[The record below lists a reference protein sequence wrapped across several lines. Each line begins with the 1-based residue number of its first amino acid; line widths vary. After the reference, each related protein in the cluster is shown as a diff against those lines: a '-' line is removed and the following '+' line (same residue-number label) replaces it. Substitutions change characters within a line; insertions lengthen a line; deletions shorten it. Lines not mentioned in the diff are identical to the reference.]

1 MSHSNNDID
10 ADIWTVI
17 DSYFKNTDNY
27 LSKNQLDSYNTFIN
41 INIPKTIRQFN
52 PISFSKVPKSKNS
65 DENKIDIEIYLG
77 ATFDKD
83 TNEIINDGLGVY
95 IGKPCIRE
103 LSINDNNEKVE
114 NKKILF
120 PNEARLKNLNY
131 ETEILIDVFV
141 KYTINDDS
149 IPINKRVKIKS
160 FEKVSL
166 GKMPVMLQ
174 SKICSLYQS
183 KKGTLR
189 TLGECEYDQGGYFI
203 ITGKEKVLVAQERQV
218 ENKIYV
224 NFNDDEKKGYK
235 YDAEIR
241 SAPEN
246 KFQPAYITRIR
257 CLYPKKSTIGQTMS
271 VAEDTLRVII
281 PKIQTQN
288 SRGSNSDTE
297 IPLFIVFRALG
308 IISDKD
314 ILKLIITDFNNKL
327 GEQMLDILRP
337 TIIEGHQINNQIEAL
352 EYLQNRISKN
362 HLRPERSMND
372 KRGVLFD
379 ILRNYFLPH
388 IGTNFIQKA
397 HFLGYMVNQVLLTRI
412 GIKKSTDRDSYMY
425 KRIDQSGFLISLIF
439 RDLYFRVKNDL
450 SETINKTYRRK
461 DDEELGTHWLNP
473 IFNEN
478 GEFNYD
484 YEIHNLIGNI
494 GDNFTIGETINN
506 VVNSSIMT
514 EGWNYAFKNCWGLK
528 NAKGCKEEIVQDLGV
543 SRISFVGFISHLRR
557 INTPLSDSA
566 KVREPHML
574 HATTWGI
581 MCPPETPDGH
591 SIGLRKNLAITA
603 IITAG
608 TNSNALLRA
617 LYNSTLESIMQ
628 VDFEKGYLT
637 KVFLNERLVGYT
649 RNPTYLY
656 RKMKLLKRNA
666 LINIYTSI
674 SWYIEE
680 MIIKISTDS
689 GRAVRPIFV
698 IGPNNTHPLTK
709 EIINRLKDND
719 DPFNWLHLVGGTL
732 KQNKQIP
739 FEDTDPNYY
748 YEPTLESD
756 LDKLEKT
763 AGIIEYTDKEEENTL
778 LIAMTPS
785 DLKNSN
791 SIYTHCE
798 IHPTLIFGAA
808 ALTTPNME
816 MNQAPRNQFSAG
828 QGKQALGMYATN
840 FRNRMDNKAQI
851 LHYPQRSIVK
861 NKMEKYMFADDLPYG
876 INAIVALGCFSG
888 YNQDDSIIINKS
900 SVERGLFH
908 TTKFRTYDE
917 RDEVENGKITKQI
930 MLVNEKTTRKI
941 KDGNRS
947 KLDENGLIKEGIK
960 VNDNDIIVSKCEII
974 GEKDADGNEIT
985 EDVSIRLKLN
995 EEGIVDKVYSNK
1007 GNDEQKY
1014 VKIRVRKHKIPELGD
1029 KFCARHGQKGTI
1041 GMLIKQIDLP
1051 VSKFGITPDMII
1063 NAQAFPSRMTIGQF
1077 LELLLG
1083 KAVCNIGYLTEVAP
1097 FSKINHENIAD
1108 ILEKS
1113 GFERYGNEVMYS
1125 GINGEQMKYEYFIGP
1140 TFYERLTHQVSDKY
1154 QSRDDGMR
1162 DALTLEPVGG
1172 RSQGGGMRL
1181 GEMERD
1187 AILSYG
1193 ISSFLKESFM
1203 ERSNK
1208 FKFYISNKSGLIS
1221 AYNKEKGI
1229 YRDFIFDESK
1239 QYVDNDKQ
1247 VFKRQIDSTDSIF
1260 SCVETPYAMKL
1271 FIQEMEAMGIAP
1283 RLITEKTSS
1292 KWESIKNMENIIINE
1307 DFDIYQLN
1315 NINNV
1320 SSKSSL
1326 YPYFQ
1331 LINKLRENLISGTFS
1346 SGSLI
1351 DFNMIDGSDLIKWKK
1366 AGFNNIIA
1374 ITDSVDKIDKNDNS
1388 INNIINKI
1396 KDDNLNNSSQ
1406 SVSLL
1411 ELKSWINNTKF
1422 NFMVDDIYSSISNIN
1437 NINCDVATIFNNFES
1452 LFTSKKHIDNFF
1464 INARNSLSND
1474 GFLLINALDGNKVFN
1489 LLKKLRGTQLEGK
1502 IYDNTTQKYINS
1514 WYIKPDKL
1522 NLAND
1527 LLNSDLDNF
1536 MNQTV
1541 NILYPGFEN
1550 EINIPLIHPTT
1561 IITLAKKH
1569 GFDLLPSSQ
1578 IKMLFRSINK
1588 SVGSFKDALNTILYT
1603 NNDEVLSSLRKD
1615 SNSDLLKFLELN
1627 NYFIFRVSTQNII
1640 PNHVY
1645 KNTQVNS
1652 CLSDNL
1658 IISEPKYSKFK
1669 LPIQVSLDP
1678 TILKYRITEMRTLFG
1693 NVNNSKKINLDI
1705 ASGYYNKYDISTFI
1719 NDIDAK
1725 LSSDSF
1731 KLMGHE
1737 NFKNSISYL
1746 FENIKLGIYVR
1757 FINSTLAIFAPMFN
1771 IDYDI
1776 NNTKFEN
1783 DTIDEINIDN
1793 NGKINSWTQNINV
1806 KLDSSNKIN
1815 DVLSFLNNRYSSNFT
1830 KDDLNDKL
1838 KTIYLDGCR
1847 VFFGNDYINKYAQDF
1862 VYLRHMFET
1871 LSLDKENQINDCEF
1885 IINVL
1890 NHPIYNVKNNKLY
1903 NPFTVSIGTDL
1914 VNLSTNTKLLPVLS
1928 MNEKKD
1934 FLDISIPTP
1943 YQWKLAINSILPP
1956 DCSPHYFLNE
1966 KSSKLEKVI
1975 SINFGLKGCNSKS
1988 DRALFLN
1995 NIDSIRKKL
2004 DKSIGVSLHYGS
2016 DEYDTEIFNDV
2027 IQDNT
2032 ITFNPSITYINEKA
2046 NNNAQF
2052 NLYIDGFGS
2061 DDYLTRAI
2069 FLDGTLIRL
2078 QNLNPTPFWYEK
2090 FLIPYNFKKSLK
2102 ENKDADYILIHD
2114 LDDDFISKIKILIE
2128 EPDISNLVRN
2138 NLKNKR
2144 DTLFTTEFIN
2154 NYLQYI
2160 LNSINNCIG
2169 PIDKFVPLDI
2179 FKDII
2184 EDPIDRQIIEVRN
2197 DNIASLIGG
2206 IHKKI
2211 KYIENITDTTINF
2224 NNEIIYK
2231 KDIEYQLIS
2240 IYGPKSGVK
2249 KALEQFNEINNLEN
2263 RIIKIKKESMN
2274 KVIGDKGKNIKK
2286 AVIDYGVNVYYT
2298 IKSGEILERLT
2309 ELEINS
2315 DEVNNYKFIK
2325 IIGQKDNV
2333 DYAIDY
2339 FNSLLTD
2346 KNIKTKFISNKPT
2359 LLSIDEPSN
2368 DLINYISKP
2377 NLPYQQIDKDDDD
2390 IIFDDFMGGVRKNK
2404 KIYESIEKF
2413 GIIVIK
2419 YNKTNINNDKF
2430 SKLFD
2435 AYINKLN
2442 KVINEY
2448 INDNYPL
2455 ISFEI
2460 ITIDSDKIQNL
2471 TINLINKLNIP
2482 NELINF
2488 NNDKTNYLKCNKGVL
2503 FNYGALLA
2511 KELGCKW
2518 IVFQTPFLI
2527 PNEILISKYFEKP
2540 SNYSLNLLSAIYEPY
2555 LNNKRLGVFSINIDL
2570 FFKVGGYPNHLW
2582 NYDMCDEVFI
2592 NRLMNYNINIKP
2604 LINFSQK
2611 YYFEDLLIEYH
2622 NIDKNTALTN
2632 IEITNYNLT
2641 SFSNI
2646 NQLNKIESIKLEDN
2660 IYKVVPELKPF
2671 MIPLTSIILIMD
2683 KYKQLNKNEFNWKE
2697 FKEEFILDIDD
2708 YYSGIFKSTKLNK
2721 TNNTISIETDIINI
2735 LYDIIDYQMNM
2746 LYEECFTLPFMNNNE
2761 FSELLQKNKIKITK
2775 NKNSIFINI

>member
-27 LSKNQLDSYNTFIN
+27 LSKNQLDSYNTFID

-52 PISFSKVPKSKNS
+52 PISFSKVPKSDNS
-65 DENKIDIEIYLG
+65 DENKIDIDIFLG
-77 ATFDKD
+77 ASFDKD

-103 LSINDNNEKVE
+103 KTQDSDTNEIIE

-149 IPINKRVKIKS
+149 IPIDKRVKIKS

-189 TLGECEYDQGGYFI
+189 TMGECEYDQGGYFI

-246 KFQPAYITRIR
+246 KFQPAYITRVR
-257 CLYPKKSTIGQTMS
+257 CLYPKKASIGQTKS

-297 IPLFIVFRALG
+297 IPLFVVFRALG

-314 ILKLIITDFNNKL
+314 ILKLIINDLDSKL

-337 TIIEGHQINNQIEAL
+337 SIIEGHQINNQIEAL
-352 EYLQNRISKN
+352 DYLQNRISKN
-362 HLRPERSMND
+362 HMRPDRNQED
-372 KRGVLFD
+372 KRGILID

-412 GIKKSTDRDSYMY
+412 GIKKKTDRDSYMY

-461 DDEELGTHWLNP
+461 DEEELGTHWLDQ
-473 IFNEN
+473 IFDEN
-478 GEFNYD
+478 GDFNYD

-514 EGWNYAFKNCWGLK
+514 DGWNYAFKNCWGLK

-608 TNSNALLRA
+608 TNSNTLLRA
-617 LYNSTLESIMQ
+617 LYNSSLESIIQ
-628 VDFEKGYLT
+628 VDFEKGNLT

-674 SWYIEE
+674 AWYIDE

-698 IGPNNTHPLTK
+698 LGPNNSHPLTK
-709 EIINRLKDND
+709 DIIKKLTDND
-719 DPFNWLHLVGGTL
+719 VAFNWLHLVGGTL
-732 KQNKQIP
+732 KDNKQIP
-739 FEDTDPNYY
+739 FQDTDPNYY
-748 YEPTLESD
+748 YESNLETD

-778 LIAMTPS
+778 LIAMTPA

-791 SIYTHCE
+791 SIYSHCE

-917 RDEVENGKITKQI
+917 RDEVDNGKITKQI

-941 KDGNRS
+941 KSGNRS
-947 KLDENGLIKEGIK
+947 KLDENGLIKEGYK
-960 VNDNDIIVSKCEII
+960 VNDNDIIVSKCEFT
-974 GEKDADGNEIT
+974 GEKDTDGNEIT
-985 EDVSIRLKLN
+985 EDVSIYLKKN
-995 EEGIVDKVYSNK
+995 EDGMVDKVYSNK
-1007 GNDEQKY
+1007 GNDNQSY

-1051 VSKFGITPDMII
+1051 VSKFGVAPDMII

-1083 KAVCNIGYLTEVAP
+1083 KTVCNIGYLTEIAP
-1097 FSKINHENIAD
+1097 FSNINHENIAE

-1113 GFERYGNEVMYS
+1113 GFERYGNEIMYS

-1172 RSQGGGMRL
+1172 RSNGGGMRL

-1208 FKFYISNKSGLIS
+1208 FKFHVSNKSGLIS
-1221 AYNKEKGI
+1221 AYNKELGI
-1229 YRDFIFDESK
+1229 YRDFVFDDSK
-1239 QYVDNDKQ
+1239 QYVNNDKE
-1247 VFKRQIDSTDSIF
+1247 VNKRQIDSTDSNF

-1283 RLITEKTSS
+1283 RIITEKATN
-1292 KWESIKNMENIIINE
+1292 KWQSVKNMENVIINE
-1307 DFDIYQLN
+1307 DIDIHLN
-1315 NINNV
+1315 QILNINNL

-1326 YPYFQ
+1326 YAYFQ

-1346 SGSLI
+1346 NGSLI
-1351 DFNMIDGSDLIKWKK
+1351 DFNLLDGGDLLKWKN

-1374 ITDSVDKIDKNDNS
+1374 IADSINKIDKNDNS

-1396 KDDNLNNSSQ
+1396 KDDNLNNSIS
-1406 SVSLL
+1406 SVGI
-1411 ELKSWINNTKF
+1411 KSWINTTNFK
-1422 NFMVDDIYSSISNIN
+1422 FMVEDIYKNISDIN
-1437 NINCDVATIFNNFES
+1437 NSNCDVATIFNNFES

-1464 INARNSLSND
+1464 INARNSLKND
-1474 GFLLINALDGNKVFN
+1474 GFLLINSIDGNKVFN
-1489 LLKKLRGTQLEGK
+1489 LLKKLKGTPIEGK
-1502 IYDNTTQKYINS
+1502 IYDNSSQKYINS
-1514 WYIKPDKL
+1514 WYIKPSNL
-1522 NLAND
+1522 NLSND

-1536 MNQTV
+1536 MNQTI
-1541 NILYPGFEN
+1541 NILYPGSDT
-1550 EINIPLIHPTT
+1550 EISIPLIHPTT

-1588 SVGSFKDALNTILYT
+1588 SVGSFKDALNTILFT
-1603 NNDEVLSSLRKD
+1603 NDDDILSSLRKD
-1615 SNSDLLKFLELN
+1615 SNSDILKFLELN
-1627 NYFIFRVSTQNII
+1627 NYFIFRVSTENII
-1640 PNHVY
+1640 QNHVY

-1652 CLSDNL
+1652 CSSDNL

-1693 NVNNSKKINLDI
+1693 NVNNHKKINMDI
-1705 ASGYYNKYDISTFI
+1705 ASGLYKKYDISSFI
-1719 NDIDAK
+1719 NDIDSK

-1757 FINSTLAIFAPMFN
+1757 FINSTMAIFAPMFN

-1783 DTIDEINIDN
+1783 ESIDEINIDK

-1806 KLDSSNKIN
+1806 KLETSNKIN
-1815 DVLSFLNNRYSSNFT
+1815 DVLSFLNNRYSSNLT
-1830 KDDLNDKL
+1830 KENLNDNL

-1847 VFFGNDYINKYAQDF
+1847 VFFGNDSINKYAQDF

-1871 LSLDKENQINDCEF
+1871 LSLDKENHINDCEF

-1903 NPFTVSIGTDL
+1903 NPFTVSIGSDL
-1914 VNLSTNTKLLPVLS
+1914 VNISTNTKLLPVLS
-1928 MNEKKD
+1928 MNEKD
-1934 FLDISIPTP
+1934 NFLDISIPTP

-1966 KSSKLEKVI
+1966 KSSKLEKVV

-1988 DRALFLN
+1988 DRTLFLT

-2004 DKSIGVSLHYGS
+2004 DKSIGVSIHFGS
-2016 DEYDTEIFNDV
+2016 DEHDTEIYNDV
-2027 IQDNT
+2027 IQNNT
-2032 ITFNPSITYINEKA
+2032 ITFNPSTTYISEKA

-2061 DDYLTRAI
+2061 DDYLTRAV

-2078 QNLNPTPFWYEK
+2078 KSLNPTPFWYEK
-2090 FLIPYNFKKSLK
+2090 FLIPYKFNKSLK
-2102 ENKDADYILIHD
+2102 ENKDADYILIED
-2114 LDDDFISKIKILIE
+2114 LDNDLISKIKTLIE
-2128 EPDISNLVRN
+2128 EPEISNLVRN

-2144 DTLFTTEFIN
+2144 DVLFTTDFIN

-2160 LNSINNCIG
+2160 LNSINDCIG

-2184 EDPIDRQIIEVRN
+2184 EDPIDRQIIEVRR
-2197 DNIASLIGG
+2197 DNISSLISRDY
-2206 IHKKI
+2206 KKI
-2211 KYIENITDTTINF
+2211 KYIQNITDTTINI
-2224 NNEIIYK
+2224 NNEYINK
-2231 KDIEYQLIS
+2231 NGIEYQLVS

-2249 KALEQFNEINNLEN
+2249 NATLQFNELNNLDN
-2263 RIIKIKKESMN
+2263 RIIKIKKDSMG
-2274 KVIGDKGKNIKK
+2274 KVIGEKGKNIKK
-2286 AVIDYGVNVYYT
+2286 AQIDYDVNLFT
-2298 IKSGEILERLT
+2298 DIRPSEILDRLT

-2325 IIGQKDNV
+2325 IIGQKENV
-2333 DYAIDY
+2333 NSSIDY
-2339 FNSLLTD
+2339 FNSLITNKD
-2346 KNIKTKFISNKPT
+2346 IKTKIVSNRPT
-2359 LLSIDEPSN
+2359 LLSIDETSN
-2368 DLINYISKP
+2368 SLINFIPKP
-2377 NLPYQQIDKDDDD
+2377 NLPYQSNVEDNDD
-2390 IIFDDFMGGVRKNK
+2390 IIFEDLVGGSRKTNK
-2404 KIYESIEKF
+2404 SYESIEKF

-2419 YNKTNINNDKF
+2419 YNKTNINNERYN
-2430 SKLFD
+2430 KLFN

-2442 KVINEY
+2442 KVMNDY

-2455 ISFEI
+2455 ISFDI
-2460 ITIDSDKIQNL
+2460 ITIDSDKIHNL
-2471 TINLINKLNIP
+2471 TTNLINKLNIP
-2482 NELINF
+2482 IELVNY
-2488 NNDKTNYLKCNKGVL
+2488 NNDTTNYLKCNKGVL

-2518 IVFQTPFLI
+2518 CVFQNAFLI
-2527 PNEILISKYFEKP
+2527 PNEILIAKYFEKP
-2540 SNYSLNLLSAIYEPY
+2540 TNFSLNLLSSIYEPF
-2555 LNNKRLGVFSINIDL
+2555 LNNKRLGVFSINTDL
-2570 FFKVGGYPNHLW
+2570 YFKVGGYPNHIW
-2582 NYDMCDEVFI
+2582 NYDMSDEVFI
-2592 NRLMNYNINIKP
+2592 NRLMKYNINIKP
-2604 LINFSQK
+2604 LVNFSQK
-2611 YYFEDLLIEYH
+2611 YYFEDLFIEYH
-2622 NIDKNTALTN
+2622 NTDKNTSLTN
-2632 IEITNYNLT
+2632 IELTNYNLT
-2641 SFSNI
+2641 NFSNI
-2646 NQLNKIESIKLEDN
+2646 LQLIKIEHFKIEDN
-2660 IYKVVPELKPF
+2660 IYNLIPDLKPF

-2683 KYKQLNKNEFNWKE
+2683 KYKQLNKDEFTWKE
-2697 FKEEFILDIDD
+2697 FKDELILDIDD

-2721 TNNTISIETDIINI
+2721 SNNTITIETDIISV

-2761 FSELLQKNKIKITK
+2761 FSELLQKNKIKISK
-2775 NKNSIFINI
+2775 NKNNILINI